1 MLNNNF
7 FHKIHAWR
15 KPIGWLLLL
24 YLLLGW
30 IFYANQERFI
40 FRARLIETDQPLHI
54 SSLHEEITIPIDQ
67 TDTLHLIRFQPTQRS
82 TRGVVLYFHGNR
94 ENVEWYAPQA
104 ALFTNEGYEVMMMD
118 YPGYGKSRGERS
130 ELKIYQWANWVYQ
143 LARKKYVPQQIIL
156 YGKSLGTGVAAQL
169 ASKKDCSQLIL
180 ETPYT
185 NFPAVFSHYLPIY
198 PFKNLLHYQFPTEQY
213 IEQVNAP
220 IRILHGTSDFVIA
233 HQHSINLTKKKKAI
247 QLVIIKGGSHNNL
260 FEYKEARAALKK
272 WLA

>member
-1 MLNNNF
+1 MAAKTLFN
-7 FHKIHAWR
+7 KIAQWR

-40 FRARLIETDQPLHI
+40 FQARVIKHDQQLNITAP
-54 SSLHEEITIPIDQ
+54 HEEITIPIDQ
-67 TDTLHLIRFQPTQRS
+67 EDTLHMVRFKTKQNPA
-82 TRGVVLYFHGNR
+82 RGVVLYFHGNR
-94 ENVEWYAPQA
+94 ENIEWYAPQA
-104 ALFTNEGYEVMMMD
+104 DLFTQEGYEVLMMD

-130 ELKIYQWANWVYQ
+130 ESKIYQWAAWVYQ
-143 LARKKYVPQQIIL
+143 LARKKYEPNQIIL

-169 ASKKDCSQLIL
+169 ASKKDCNQLIL

-185 NFPAVFSHYLPIY
+185 NFSAVFSYYMPIY
-198 PFKNLLHYQFPTEQY
+198 PFNTLLYYQFPTAQY
-213 IEQVNAP
+213 LEKVEAP
-220 IRILHGTSDFVIA
+220 IRIVHGTSDFVIA